1 MLNNILSDIAHY
13 NGIVNGIVWGVP
25 MLCLILGVGVFYS
38 IRTKFFQVTHAK
50 DVYDNTIKGIVNI
63 SKDKKSAK
71 EKSNVL
77 SQFQALSTA
86 LASTIGTGN
95 IAGVATAIMV
105 GGPGSIFWMW
115 ISAIFGM
122 GTHFAEVVLGMY
134 YRKYDENLGYSGGP
148 MYYLENGV
156 GKELGFKKFGKVLA
170 VMFAL
175 FTFIATFG
183 IGNMTQVNSISE
195 ALRSNFGVPNIITGT
210 VIAVISGFII
220 FGGITMIGEVTEK
233 LVPFMAL
240 FYIFVGA
247 IIVLMNI
254 KYVPQVFHDIVFG
267 AFNMKAIAGGALGII
282 LKRAIT
288 YGFKRGV
295 FSNEAGLGSSVIAH
309 SASNEKEPVKQGLW
323 GIFEIF
329 FDTIIVCTFTSLII
343 LTSTIKAPS
352 FNDTL
357 NNLTYNETIVCI
369 DESLKNDM
377 GELKLVD
384 NEFYQM
390 PIKLDASNNAVAH
403 KERPQDGKNYIEIKY
418 YGESYYVEALEE
430 KDTNENS
437 YFFGNVLKIKANPLY
452 HTNKE
457 IWKDENGNPMIDSIH
472 IENVNGVSLVTLAVS
487 NKLSHVAGKILAIA
501 ITLFAFSTV
510 LGWSYYGSKT
520 IEYLFGP
527 SSVIIYKVLYIMFIV
542 IGSSISLNLV
552 WDISDTFNGLMAL
565 PNLIGVLL
573 LSGKVIQ
580 IIKNYYDRKNG
591 KDVEPMTS
599 YKS

>member
-1 MLNNILSDIAHY
+1 
-13 NGIVNGIVWGVP
+13 
-25 MLCLILGVGVFYS
+25 
-38 IRTKFFQVTHAK
+38 
-50 DVYDNTIKGIVNI
+50 
-63 SKDKKSAK
+63 
-71 EKSNVL
+71 
-77 SQFQALSTA
+77 
-86 LASTIGTGN
+86 
-95 IAGVATAIMV
+95 
-105 GGPGSIFWMW
+105 
-115 ISAIFGM
+115 
-122 GTHFAEVVLGMY
+122 
-134 YRKYDENLGYSGGP
+134 

-247 IIVLMNI
+247 IIVIMNI

-390 PIKLDASNNAVAH
+390 PIKLDASNNAVVY

-418 YGESYYVEALEE
+418 YGEPYYVEALEE

-565 PNLIGVLL
+565 PNLVGVLL
-573 LSGKVIQ
+573 LSGKVVQ
-580 IIKNYYDRKNG
+580 ILKNYYDRKNG
-591 KDVEPMTS
+591 KDIEPMIS